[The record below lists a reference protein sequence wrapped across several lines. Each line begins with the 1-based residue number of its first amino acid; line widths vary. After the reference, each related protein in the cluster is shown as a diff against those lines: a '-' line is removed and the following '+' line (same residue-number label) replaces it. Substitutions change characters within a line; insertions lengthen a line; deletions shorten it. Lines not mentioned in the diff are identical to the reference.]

1 MLFYH
6 PKYTL
11 SFGDHVFPV
20 RKYARVAERFSI
32 VPARE
37 VTDDEL
43 RLVHT
48 EEYLRRLQALTRTP
62 DRGYREF
69 EVPVTVEVLEAF
81 RWSTGGSIEAA
92 RTALKLGRGANVGGG
107 FHHAFSDRGEGFCLI
122 NDLAVLIRVLQRDR
136 LVRKAAVVDLDL
148 HQGNGTARI
157 FQGDPS
163 VFTFS
168 MHQENLY
175 PRKER
180 STLDIGLDDF
190 TGDEEYLR
198 LLRDSLPRVLE
209 WGPDLVVYQ
218 AGADPYEH
226 DRLGC
231 LRLTKRGLAE
241 RDEFV
246 ISESRRRKLPIV
258 VTLGGGYAEQ
268 ESDVVE
274 IHSSTLS
281 ALLAAS

>member
-1 MLFYH
+1 MFFYH

-20 RKYARVAERFSI
+20 RKYAKVAERFPV

-37 VTDDEL
+37 ATDEEIL
-43 RLVHT
+43 LVHT
-48 EEYLRRLQALTRTP
+48 RAYLERLRALTKTP
-62 DRGYREF
+62 QLGYREF
-69 EVPVTVEVLEAF
+69 EVPVNEAVLDAF

-92 RTALKLGRGANVGGG
+92 REAMKTGRAANIGGG
-107 FHHAFSDRGEGFCLI
+107 FHHAFADRGEGFCLL
-122 NDLAVLIRVLQRDR
+122 NDLAILIRVLQRDGAI
-136 LVRKAAVVDLDL
+136 RKAAVVDLDL

-157 FQGDPS
+157 FEGDAS

-190 TGDEEYLR
+190 TSDAEYLS
-198 LLRDSLPRVLE
+198 LLQDALPRVLD
-209 WGPDLVVYQ
+209 WKPDLVVYQ

-226 DRLGC
+226 DQLGN
-231 LRLTKRGLAE
+231 LRLTQSGLAKRDDFVIRESRKRG
-241 RDEFV
+241 
-246 ISESRRRKLPIV
+246 LPIV
-258 VTLGGGYAEQ
+258 VTLGGGYPTRE
-268 ESDVVE
+268 EDVVE
-274 IHSSTLS
+274 IHSATLS
-281 ALLAAS
+281 ALSASA